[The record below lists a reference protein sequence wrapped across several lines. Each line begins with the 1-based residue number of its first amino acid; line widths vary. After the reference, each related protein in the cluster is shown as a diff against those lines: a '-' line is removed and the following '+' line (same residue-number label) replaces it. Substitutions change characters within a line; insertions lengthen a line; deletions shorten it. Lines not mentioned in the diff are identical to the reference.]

1 MKRYLIVLLTLFIY
15 TCSDDPA
22 APKEGC
28 ISSTACNY
36 DMTAAVDDGSCLEPG
51 SGECCTDD
59 NQVSTPDCAD
69 TCGGTA
75 VEDCAGTCS
84 GPGVADGNGD
94 CCASGTL
101 DCAGTCDGTA
111 VADCAGTCNG
121 TAVADCAGTCGGT
134 AVNDDCGVCDGGNA
148 TQDCAGTCDG
158 TAVEDCAG
166 TCNGTA
172 VADCAGTCNGTAVAD
187 CAGTCNGTAVADC
200 AGTCGGTAVND
211 DCGVCDGDGSS
222 CASLAC
228 ADLTTLC
235 ADATDCNTLALN
247 TTTGDVYYNFT
258 DDIAG
263 VQFNIVGGT
272 ASSASGGAA
281 AGAGWI
287 LNAAGATVL
296 GFSFSNATID
306 WDPNSATGCTGAAP
320 CSGVLFTIAGDIANA
335 TGLDTIV
342 ATTASSDDATT
353 NTSTDACE

>member
-101 DCAGTCDGTA
+101 DCAGTCD
-111 VADCAGTCNG
+111 
-121 TAVADCAGTCGGT
+121 
-134 AVNDDCGVCDGGNA
+134 
-148 TQDCAGTCDG
+148 
-158 TAVEDCAG
+158 
-166 TCNGTA
+166 
-172 VADCAGTCNGTAVAD
+172 GTAVAD